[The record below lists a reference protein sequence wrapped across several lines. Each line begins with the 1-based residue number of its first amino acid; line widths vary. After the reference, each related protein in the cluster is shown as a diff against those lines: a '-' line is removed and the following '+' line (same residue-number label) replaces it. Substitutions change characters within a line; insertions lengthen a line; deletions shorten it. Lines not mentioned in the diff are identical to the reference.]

1 MIGSMEQ
8 HDTFG
13 SWLKRR
19 RRVLD
24 LTQGELADCAGCSIV
39 TIRKFE
45 ADERR
50 PSRQLAE
57 LLADCLQIPLS
68 EWDAFIA
75 FARQPET
82 AAALLPPAVTTTLPD
97 VPPAPSPPAVQL
109 PGQAESAPLQ
119 RYFPP
124 VHLPAPLTGLVGR
137 DADIA
142 AVSEMLRRPAVRLVT
157 LTGPGGTGKTR
168 LAIETARRLSQ
179 EHPEAFPDG
188 FFFVDLSPVADP
200 ALFAPALMSA
210 LAISET
216 GGRPAV
222 EIVREYLQP
231 RKLLLVLDNFE
242 QIVDAAE
249 DLAGILLQAG
259 GVKALITSR
268 IILHVYGEYEYPV
281 APLALPEIRLGLEL
295 ETLAEY
301 PAIELFVERSRAANP
316 AFELSANNATAVAD
330 ICLRLDGLPL
340 AIELAAARSKLLPP
354 ATLLT
359 QLTRS
364 LDLATPHR
372 QVTERQRTM
381 RGAIE
386 WSYNLLEPEE
396 QRLFRQLGVFAGS
409 FGLTEPR
416 AITEPDENGH
426 DLQLQERLAGLAEKN
441 MIRPIESPVDGR
453 FRMLFVIREYAR
465 EQLDANG
472 ETNSVR
478 NAHLAYF
485 SKLAEE
491 MAERFNQP
499 ETYRAAREVLVG
511 ANDDL
516 RAAMAWG
523 FEHQSMVAAGIRM
536 AVALTNFWIAQPAL
550 AEAQRWF
557 EEGLNALPPEAV
569 SLKARA
575 LASAGRVAFYQTRYT
590 EAIAYGREARDLLAT
605 AGDPADEEWFLV
617 ANRVVGNASANIG
630 EYEEALRCHN
640 RMLDAYRRQNDPVGT
655 MQTLQT
661 MGLTAIDM
669 GQYELADELLTE
681 CLALTRQH
689 GGWPDDLIFSLIAL
703 GILELVRG
711 RYEEA
716 QALLAEALAEARKLE
731 TPSWEAM
738 ALVNLGHLA
747 IPLGNLVD
755 ARNIFTEARDL
766 ATEVVAPDWLY
777 QANLGLATLALV
789 EDEPLPVAW
798 AYLDQCIAYH
808 KAKQSSQLRYLRLSD
823 LLGLFAARAR
833 RADLAMQLVARADAI
848 RERALPQPRFAN
860 VQPVYEQLMN
870 LVRQQL
876 PPPEIEAAARRGRE
890 TPQETLL
897 AQVEAI
903 GMAIRRKQ

>member
-1 MIGSMEQ
+1 MEQ

-19 RRVLD
+19 RRALD

-39 TIRKFE
+39 TVRKFE

-57 LLADCLQIPLS
+57 LMADCLQVPLS
-68 EWDAFIA
+68 ERDAFIA

-82 AAALLPPAVTTTLPD
+82 ATALPPPAITTTLPD
-97 VPPAPSPPAVQL
+97 LPPAPSPPAVGL
-109 PGQAESAPLQ
+109 PGPAGSVTLQ

-124 VHLPAPLTGLVGR
+124 VHLPAPLTGLIGR

-142 AVSEMLRRPAVRLVT
+142 TVSEMLRRPAVRLVT

-168 LAIETARRLSQ
+168 LAIETARRLSE

-188 FFFVDLSPVADP
+188 FFFIDLSPVADP
-200 ALFAPALMSA
+200 ALLGPALLGA

-216 GGRPAV
+216 SGRSAL
-222 EIVREYLQP
+222 ESVRDYLRP
-231 RKLLLVLDNFE
+231 RQLLLVLDNFE
-242 QIVDAAE
+242 QIVDAAGE
-249 DLAGILLQAG
+249 LAGILTQAA

-268 IILHVYGEYEYPV
+268 IVLHVYGEYEYPV
-281 APLALPEIRLGLEL
+281 APLALPEIRLGLAL

-301 PAIELFVERSRAANP
+301 PALELFVERSRAANP
-316 AFELSANNATAVAD
+316 AFALSANNATAVAD

-340 AIELAAARSKLLPP
+340 AIELAAARSKFLAP
-354 ATLLT
+354 AALLT

-364 LDLATPHR
+364 LDLTAPHR

-386 WSYNLLEPEE
+386 WSYNLLDPDER
-396 QRLFRQLGVFAGS
+396 RLFRILGVFAGS
-409 FGLTEPR
+409 FGLAEAQAVLDPDG
-416 AITEPDENGH
+416 EPDGFRLAE
-426 DLQLQERLAGLAEKN
+426 LLAGLAEKS
-441 MIRPIESPVDGR
+441 MIRPLESPVDGR
-453 FRMLFVIREYAR
+453 FRMLFVIREYAL
-465 EQLDANG
+465 EQLEANG
-472 ETNSVR
+472 ETNAVR

-499 ETYRAAREVLVG
+499 ETYKSARETLAA

-516 RAAMAWG
+516 RAAMAWA
-523 FEHQSMVAAGIRM
+523 FEHPSMVAAGIRT
-536 AVALTNFWIAQPAL
+536 AVALTNFWIAQPTL

-557 EEGLNALPPEAV
+557 EEGLNALPPEAA
-569 SLKARA
+569 SLRARA
-575 LASAGRVAFYQTRYT
+575 LASAGRVAFYQTRFI
-590 EAIAYGREARDLLAT
+590 EGIAYGREARDLLTT
-605 AGDPADEEWFLV
+605 ADDPADEEWFLV
-617 ANRVVGNASANIG
+617 SIRVIGNASANIG

-640 RMLDAYRRQNDPVGT
+640 RMLDAYRRRNDPIGT

-661 MGLTAIDM
+661 MGLTAIDL
-669 GQYELADELLTE
+669 GQYELAEELLTE
-681 CLALTRQH
+681 SVALTRQH
-689 GGWPDDLIFSLIAL
+689 GGWPDDLIFALIAL

-716 QALLAEALAEARKLE
+716 QALLAETLAEARQLD

-747 IPLGNLVD
+747 IPLGNLAE
-755 ARNIFTEARDL
+755 ARQIFTAARDL

-777 QANLGLATLALV
+777 QANLGLATLALL

-798 AYLDQCIAYH
+798 VYLDQCLAYH
-808 KAKQSSQLRYLRLSD
+808 RVNQASLLRFLRLSD
-823 LLGLFAARAR
+823 LLGLFAAQAR
-833 RADLAMQLVARADAI
+833 RSDLAVQLVAQADAI
-848 RERALPQPRFAN
+848 REHALPQPRFAN

-876 PPPEIEAAARRGRE
+876 SPAEIEAAVRRGRE
-890 TPQETLL
+890 TPAEILL
-897 AQVEAI
+897 AQVEAL
-903 GMAIRRKQ
+903 GMAIGRGQ